1 MFSGLLKHTPPPA
14 SPAAACSSASDQ
26 NSNAPTTVPTIPRGH
41 LVVGSKDQL
50 RLLTPVGSSATSN
63 HCTAAVVNAAKHSGG
78 VLRPPSSLSEED
90 DGGGGGR
97 VKKKRKKKDKRL
109 WEKGGVEIE
118 EKESGKPKKRK
129 EERQGTVLT
138 LRRSK
143 EPKEGKER
151 KERRTK
157 GKEGRKDSR
166 GELGSVAGGKTSAPA
181 VVPEPANIP
190 VKVPGKRGRKPKI
203 KILPPA
209 PTNEGQHSS
218 SHPSPAS
225 RHPGAQGHGKSHSQ
239 ANSKTPASS
248 APKQRGR
255 KPKDPGAAP
264 VEKKKKGKR
273 RNQEVPVQEG
283 GESDDTTSVSTVN
296 MGGDDSQDPLDN
308 AKRRSGRQVKRRKY
322 NEDLDFK
329 VVDDDGETI
338 AVLGAGRISALNA
351 TALAW
356 QAEEPP
362 EDEANIIEKILSVRT
377 VKKETSS
384 EDQAEETEEFYV
396 KYRNFSY
403 LHCKWATLEELE
415 KDPRIHQKIKR
426 FRTKQAQMKHLF
438 TEPDEDLFNPDYTEV
453 DRVLEVAVTTDTE
466 TGEEVTHYLV
476 KWCSLSYEEATW
488 ELQED
493 LDPEKIKEFEEIQK
507 LPSELRHV
515 ERPSPEKW
523 QKLERSRDYRNGN
536 QLREYQLE
544 GMNWLLFNWY
554 NRKNCILADEM
565 GLGKTIQSITFLYE
579 IFSMGIR
586 GPFLIIAPLST
597 ITNWEREFRTW
608 TRMNVIVYHG
618 SQISRQM
625 ILQYEMFH
633 RDPQGNTL
641 PGVLKFHGLITT
653 FEMIMADC
661 PELKKLQWRCVV
673 IDEAHRL
680 KNRNCKLLEGLKLM
694 NLEHKVLLTG
704 TPLQNSVEELF
715 SLLNFLEP
723 LQFPSESAFL
733 EEFGDLKTDEQVKK
747 LQAILKPMMLRRLKD
762 DVEKNLAPKEETIIE
777 VELTNIQK
785 KYYRAI
791 LEKNFSFLSKGANQH
806 NMPNLI
812 NTMMELRKCCN
823 HPYLITGAEEKILES
838 FKKSHSPEAPDFQL
852 QAMIQAAGKLVLIDK
867 LLPKLLAGGHKVLIF
882 SQMVRCLDILED
894 YLIQRRYTYERIDGR
909 VRGNLRQAA
918 IDRFCKPDSDRFV
931 FLLCTRAGGL
941 GINLTAAD
949 TCIIFDSDWNPQ
961 NDLQAQ
967 ARCHRIGQSKAVK
980 VYRLITRNSYE
991 REMFDKA
998 SLKLGLDKA
1007 VLQDINRKGSL
1018 NGVQQLSK
1026 LEVEDLLKKGAY
1038 GALMDEEDEGSKF
1051 CEEDI
1056 DQILQRRTQT
1066 ITIQSEGKGS
1076 TFAKASFV
1084 SSGNRTDISLD
1095 DPNFWQKW
1103 AKIAEVEIDSRS
1115 EKESLVIDTPRVRK
1129 QTRHYNSFEDDELM
1143 EFSELDSDSE
1153 ERPCRTR
1160 RLGDR
1165 SRRYLR
1171 AECFRVE
1178 KNLLIFGWGRW
1189 KDILNHGRFK
1199 WHLAERDM
1207 EVICRALLVYCL
1219 KHYKGDDK
1227 IKSFIWDLITP
1238 SKEGQDQALLNH
1250 SGLSAPVP
1258 RGRKGKKLKNQL
1270 NVPELKNADWLV
1282 HCNPEVVLQDE
1293 SYKKHLKQHCN
1304 KVLLRVRMLYYLKVE
1319 VLGEAANQ
1327 ALEGIPASKLEVSL
1341 PDIDYIEIPASWW
1354 DSDADKS
1361 LLIGVHKHGYERY
1374 NAMRADPDLCFLE
1387 RVGMPDV
1394 TALSAEQAGGEGN
1407 SDVTDSV
1414 VKAEEVKD
1422 NRETKAD
1429 GGEDRDENSKGEET
1443 CSSTDTS
1450 EKPDSTG
1457 PDSQMS
1463 GDLCAQDGTLVTTT
1477 TTGTGTGVA
1486 ALHVVQARPLWPT
1499 GPALTARLR
1508 RLITA
1513 YQRFTLRREP
1523 LMRHDF
1529 LLHDGLTSMGLGGGG
1544 APHHA
1549 GGPLT
1554 WQLGEEL
1561 RRCSVVA
1568 TEPDPLFLEW
1578 QRRWTRR
1585 EQADFY
1591 RTVSSFGVVYD
1602 PERKAFDWS
1611 QFRVLARL
1619 ERKTDES
1626 LERYFNS
1633 FVNMCRTACKLPPR
1647 KEEGLVEPAVCVEP
1661 LTEERAA
1668 RTLYR
1673 IELLRKIREQVLR
1686 HPLLSARL
1694 QLCRPSLYLPVWW
1707 ESGKHDRDLLIG
1719 AARHGLSRTDF
1730 YILSDPQLSFL
1741 EAHRNYVRG
1750 HPAHL
1755 HPQSHHHP
1763 HLAGLATH
1771 PGISSSSSSSSHTLP
1786 HPHCCLYDAGLG
1798 GHSPQPPEYPHQA
1811 SQHHHQQQHPAAPS
1825 APSPSSSSSSS
1836 SHPHLPPPALD
1847 AQDSASPNLGIVP
1860 GSRVDFL
1867 DCAPLDES
1875 LELGALQHDNLTA
1888 DVLHGGKASKDALNG
1903 FPFNS
1908 AAAGQ
1913 SMLNSYGVGGT
1924 DLDSKL
1930 RSDVLVGEQG
1940 SSEETGLMAPSVE
1953 LDQLQAPW
1961 DGTDHTSP
1969 ADHMFNESDPI
1980 LGPSGLETGFLEEE
1994 DDDTQ
1999 GGDRA
2004 GEEGGSLEECLGLP
2018 PSSPPSHPSN
2028 GDSVEPLSSSYM
2040 LFKDIGVNEEASADQ
2055 TDLSASP
2062 PLPYVPPPALSLS
2075 DITGHEP
2082 QDGLGHSDVSQS
2094 LTNPVEE
2101 EGEACEGRAGFEFDD
2116 KEEEEGEDFSRGSME
2131 QRVEGEECDQH
2142 RGESLGVLNPTIE
2155 EPQMD
2160 EREVQPP
2167 QEDRKEALKPES
2179 RDLRDSFEQE
2189 HNDDVHSY
2197 LGKLEDE
2204 GSFVCPESIEDPP
2217 EEVDGLILY
2226 QAVEEQTDLDNSL
2239 DTEAFLRNGSG
2250 ELVQMKG
2257 IQQHSIERGSVHAA
2271 DLADQ
2276 VEEIS
2281 EGQVDLSTL
2290 KDAPVA
2296 PACEE
2301 MGDKAVKQLVSKA
2314 SAATENIYSEFAQPS
2329 CSSVSASEQSMCA
2342 DTRESDGAQ
2351 TEVFTDQEHYEGS
2364 CADLNPPDGSRD
2376 CKTRAPTF
2384 SFGQER
2390 KDHLLDRSE
2399 MKFSAGI
2406 DAKTSDFKLCL
2417 QPNGGEKKPEQ
2428 TLVAVKVE
2436 EPKMETTEDVCPDSS
2451 EVKHSHL
2458 LSCPVKSEDLVTK
2471 TEQLEYPVRA
2481 QSLEAKPEDLSLQV
2495 KPENFDAKPEVLPF
2509 VACSDG
2515 SEVKPEVKASA
2526 LQLTAYPDGGQFKI
2540 ETKPEGLGLAAFC
2553 DASAVKAEAKTEAL
2567 VFPTYP
2573 DSSEIKSEAKPEG
2586 LEFSALS
2593 EIKAEMKQEMLE
2605 ADSTV
2610 LTPKLEQV
2618 DGLGDA
2624 AEGLVAKGQVKEE
2637 RPSTP
2642 GPVVDGYADRFPA
2655 PVSICEIPD
2664 SLHEAREP
2672 TIAQLLQEK
2681 ALYSFSEWPKD
2692 RVIINRLDSICQAI
2706 LKGKWPSSSEQY
2718 DSPGSVAAN
2727 SCLANSLSQHHQQR
2741 ACYLPTTGSGSVPS
2755 QARVQQASPGLGFS
2769 IPPPLTRLPKYMP
2782 RGGAC
2787 GRGAWRLTSL
2797 PLLQERLVAPP
2808 FLPELKRAG
2817 SRRAFDY
2824 EAAAAAAAAAAKVS
2838 AGKSA
2843 SCPTAATATS
2853 SGEKAP
2859 VVAPPS
2865 HRTGP
2870 MLINGWQEAAID
2882 LTKSSG
2888 EISTTS
2894 GAGTNEAAPGI
2905 GHHGAATGSS
2915 HKLPPITAPLPG
2927 SAGIDISG
2935 ILQAGLIHPVTGQIV
2950 NGSLRGDDSLRR
2962 RRGRRRNVEALYSEF
2977 TKSRGLHLPETQGRV
2992 EVISHSSVSSSTSS
3006 PSPSPSERPA
3016 GPPTPSSS
3024 STPTPTQTPPQ
3035 PEIVAID
3042 REAASKG
3049 LMEWLRQNPGY
3060 SMDLPAFAHS
3070 GAGLL
3075 HGFVERPKQR
3085 RHRCKDPT
3093 KLDINSLTG
3102 EERVPVVHRGT
3113 GRRLGGAMAPAIKEL
3128 SRWLDANSEYYV
3140 APDWADVVKH
3150 SGFLPEGKFSR
3161 ILTEPVN
3168 RDPGSR
3174 RRGRRPRSEMP
3185 KPVLSVSDA
3194 SSPGLGPPF
3203 YMNGGLIGSMDSMVA
3218 MQNLRG
3224 SIPGIPISGIMAA
3237 GFPHGFPAAVS
3248 SGGAGSSAEDAKNG
3262 LSMLPM
3268 MLHGIPHP
3276 HGATIPQHALFSVG
3290 TMMAHAPP
3298 PHPSS
3303 SSSLTP
3309 SSSSPSVSAA
3319 KVSTTTAPPVSEA
3332 SSPSSTTLADGENAP
3347 SSASN
3352 TEMEM
3357 SQEEKGAAEGTKRV
3371 GVEEAAAAA
3380 AAVVTSTSRA
3390 HPSSSAHLGVGAGS
3404 HLTFNPFLIPGV
3416 SHGLLYPHMFLPHGG
3431 IMALPAMPPGAVE
3444 GSPGSPKRRRKRVRE
3459 DVDREEERE
3468 KKAAPGE
3475 AEERESTVSALGASQ
3490 PASSSSSLSIPS
3502 TSASEPGP
3510 PPAEDAPAGEGNT
3523 ENGPSEC
3530 QEPDSNNHTDRAA
3543 IEERV
3548 EDVEEQDA
3556 EEQRREA

>member
-1 MFSGLLKHTPPPA
+1 MKIHNKDKQQMLTGVLKHTPPSA
-14 SPAAACSSASDQ
+14 SSSSTAASSSAFDQ
-26 NSNAPTTVPTIPRGH
+26 KSNAQTVPTILRGH
-41 LVVGSKDQL
+41 LVVGSKDRL
-50 RLLTPVGSSATSN
+50 RLLTPVSGTAVSN
-63 HCTAAVVNAAKHSGG
+63 HCAASGAHGTKHSGG
-78 VLRPPSSLSEED
+78 APRPPSSLSEED
-90 DGGGGGR
+90 DGGGGVGGGR
-97 VKKKRKKKDKRL
+97 VKKKHKKKDKRER
-109 WEKGGVEIE
+109 EKDVGEVEDR
-118 EKESGKPKKRK
+118 ESSKPKKRK
-129 EERQGTVLT
+129 EEKAATAVM

-143 EPKEGKER
+143 EPKEGKEQRER
-151 KERRTK
+151 KSR
-157 GKEGRKDSR
+157 GKEASK
-166 GELGSVAGGKTSAPA
+166 ELKKVAIASTPA
-181 VVPEPANIP
+181 P

-203 KILPPA
+203 KVLPPVPPPQAPPPA
-209 PTNEGQHSS
+209 PVVL
-218 SHPSPAS
+218 PK
-225 RHPGAQGHGKSHSQ
+225 RHGKNPRQ
-239 ANSKTPASS
+239 TNSKTPCPP
-248 APKQRGR
+248 APRQRGR
-255 KPKDPGAAP
+255 KPRDPGAAP
-264 VEKKKKGKR
+264 LEKKKKGKR
-273 RNQEVPVQEG
+273 RNQEQTVHQG
-283 GESDDTTSVSTVN
+283 GDSDDTTSTSALN
-296 MGGDDSQDPLDN
+296 MGGEDSQDPLDN
-308 AKRRSGRQVKRRKY
+308 TKRRSGRQVKRRKY

-338 AVLGAGRISALNA
+338 GVLGAGRISALNA

-356 QAEEPP
+356 QSEEPP
-362 EDEANIIEKILSVRT
+362 EDEANIIEKILSVRP

-384 EDQAEETEEFYV
+384 SPEDQVEEAEEFYV

-403 LHCKWATLEELE
+403 LHCSGPLERSTMRNQSINIVLLSFC
-415 KDPRIHQKIKR
+415 PVFQ
-426 FRTKQAQMKHLF
+426 
-438 TEPDEDLFNPDYTEV
+438 PDEDIFNPDYVEV
-453 DRVLEVAVTTDTE
+453 DRILEVAVTTDTE

-493 LDPEKIKEFEEIQK
+493 LDSEKIKEFEHIQK
-507 LPSELRHV
+507 LPADLRHMD
-515 ERPSPEKW
+515 RPPPEKW
-523 QKLERSRDYRNGN
+523 QKLNNTRDFRNGN

-565 GLGKTIQSITFLYE
+565 GLGKTIQSITFLFE

-608 TRMNVIVYHG
+608 TPMNVIVYHG

-625 ILQYEMFH
+625 IHQYEMFY
-633 RDPQGNTL
+633 RDVQGNTI

-661 PELKKLQWRCVV
+661 PELRKLHWRCVV

-723 LQFPSESAFL
+723 LQFPSESTFL

-838 FKKSHSPEAPDFQL
+838 FRKYHSPDALDFQL

-867 LLPKLLAGGHKVLIF
+867 LLPKLLAGGHKVLVF
-882 SQMVRCLDILED
+882 SQMVRCLDIMED

-1066 ITIQSEGKGS
+1066 ITIQTEGKGS
-1076 TFAKASFV
+1076 TFAKASFI

-1103 AKIAEVEIDSRS
+1103 AKIAEVELDSNS

-1153 ERPCRTR
+1153 DRPCRTR
-1160 RLGDR
+1160 RLGER

-1189 KDILNHGRFK
+1189 KDIMNHGRFK
-1199 WHLAERDM
+1199 WHLTERDM
-1207 EVICRALLVYCL
+1207 EAICRALLVYCL
-1219 KHYKGDDK
+1219 RHYKGDDK

-1238 SKEGQDQALLNH
+1238 TKEGEDQDLLNH
-1250 SGLSAPVP
+1250 SGLSALVP
-1258 RGRKGKKLKNQL
+1258 RGRKGKKMKNQL
-1270 NVPELKNADWLV
+1270 NVPEAKNADWLV
-1282 HCNPEVVLQDE
+1282 HCNPDVLLQDE

-1327 ALEGIPASKLEVSL
+1327 ALDGIPASKLEVSL
-1341 PDIDYIEIPASWW
+1341 PDIDYIEIPAAWW
-1354 DSDADKS
+1354 DTEADKS

-1374 NAMRADPDLCFLE
+1374 NAMRADPEMCFLE

-1394 TALSAEQAGGEGN
+1394 TALTAEQGGGEGGAELA
-1407 SDVTDSV
+1407 DSV
-1414 VKAEEVKD
+1414 NKAEEVK
-1422 NRETKAD
+1422 EEAESKAG
-1429 GGEDRDENSKGEET
+1429 GGEEESSKEEET

-1450 EKPDSTG
+1450 DKPDSTG
-1457 PDSQMS
+1457 PDLQMS
-1463 GDLCAQDGTLVTTT
+1463 ADLSAHVGALVTTT
-1477 TTGTGTGVA
+1477 TVGTGVA
-1486 ALHVVQARPLWPT
+1486 SLHVVQARPLWPT

-1513 YQRFTLRREP
+1513 YQRFTMRREP
-1523 LMRHDF
+1523 PLRQEF
-1529 LLHDGLTSMGLGGGG
+1529 LLHDGLVGVGIGGGG
-1544 APHHA
+1544 NGHGHPAA
-1549 GGPLT
+1549 GPMA
-1554 WQLGEEL
+1554 WQLDEEM
-1561 RRCSVVA
+1561 RRGSVVA

-1591 RTVSSFGVVYD
+1591 RTVSSYGVAYD
-1602 PERKAFDWS
+1602 SERKSFDWS
-1611 QFRVLARL
+1611 QFRALARL

-1647 KEEGLVEPAVCVEP
+1647 KEEGLVDPAVLVEP

-1730 YILSDPQLSFL
+1730 YILNDPQLSFL

-1750 HPAHL
+1750 HPSQL
-1755 HPQSHHHP
+1755 HPQSHHHHP
-1763 HLAGLATH
+1763 GLVTH
-1771 PGISSSSSSSSHTLP
+1771 PSISASSPSS
-1786 HPHCCLYDAGLG
+1786 HPHCCLYD
-1798 GHSPQPPEYPHQA
+1798 SPQPPEYPH
-1811 SQHHHQQQHPAAPS
+1811 HQRPGPLAT
-1825 APSPSSSSSSS
+1825 PSPSS
-1836 SHPHLPPPALD
+1836 SHPHLHPLPLD
-1847 AQDSASPNLGIVP
+1847 GHSSASPVLGLVA
-1860 GSRVDFL
+1860 GSRGDFL
-1867 DCAPLDES
+1867 DCPTLDES
-1875 LELGALQHDNLTA
+1875 LEHDAMTA
-1888 DVLHGGKASKDALNG
+1888 DALHGGKASKDPLNG

-1908 AAAGQ
+1908 AAGGQ
-1913 SMLNSYGVGGT
+1913 SMLNSYGVGGA

-1940 SSEETGLMAPSVE
+1940 SSEETGLMAPLVE
-1953 LDQLQAPW
+1953 LDRLQAPW
-1961 DGTDHTSP
+1961 DGTDHSSP
-1969 ADHMFNESDPI
+1969 AHHMFNDSDPI
-1980 LGPSGLETGFLEEE
+1980 LGPSTLQAGFLEEE
-1994 DDDTQ
+1994 DEEAQ
-1999 GGDRA
+1999 GGDRG
-2004 GEEGGSLEECLGLP
+2004 GEEGGTLEECLGLP
-2018 PSSPPSHPSN
+2018 PSSSPSHPSA
-2028 GDSVEPLSSSYM
+2028 GDPVEPLSSSYM
-2040 LFKDIGVNEEASADQ
+2040 LFKDIGVSEEPSVDQ
-2055 TDLSASP
+2055 TELSEPLPPPYVSP
-2062 PLPYVPPPALSLS
+2062 PPLSLS
-2075 DITGHEP
+2075 DITA
-2082 QDGLGHSDVSQS
+2082 QDPRDRLPHADVTEGLAS
-2094 LTNPVEE
+2094 PVEDGGGR
-2101 EGEACEGRAGFEFDD
+2101 EGGAGFQFDN
-2116 KEEEEGEDFSRGSME
+2116 KEVELRALSRRSSEEQKTE
-2131 QRVEGEECDQH
+2131 QQDLSLGGEECDAG
-2142 RGESLGVLNPTIE
+2142 RGADQLLVVLSPNMEVPEMDGVVPEPGVRDQDEEDLQGSFDPSGHKEESRRHCGLACPGSIE
-2155 EPQMD
+2155 EPG
-2160 EREVQPP
+2160 
-2167 QEDRKEALKPES
+2167 ED
-2179 RDLRDSFEQE
+2179 
-2189 HNDDVHSY
+2189 
-2197 LGKLEDE
+2197 
-2204 GSFVCPESIEDPP
+2204 
-2217 EEVDGLILY
+2217 VDGLLLY
-2226 QAVEEQTDLDNSL
+2226 QTEEETLGNALDAETLLGN
-2239 DTEAFLRNGSG
+2239 AAG
-2250 ELVQMKG
+2250 EDCPEEG
-2257 IQQHSIERGSVHAA
+2257 A

-2276 VEEIS
+2276 VDEIS
-2281 EGQVDLSTL
+2281 EGQVDGVSLMEI
-2290 KDAPVA
+2290 P
-2296 PACEE
+2296 EE
-2301 MGDKAVKQLVSKA
+2301 QLDGKPIEMVLHS
-2314 SAATENIYSEFAQPS
+2314 IYSEYASPS
-2329 CSSVSASEQSMCA
+2329 CSTSSVSPTTAASKSKNGTGLKGE
-2342 DTRESDGAQ
+2342 ES
-2351 TEVFTDQEHYEGS
+2351 TDQENYDEG
-2364 CADLNPPDGSRD
+2364 AAVDMD
-2376 CKTRAPTF
+2376 CKNRVLTF
-2384 SFGQER
+2384 SLDPDHKGGLLAQEEV
-2390 KDHLLDRSE
+2390 KMASGVPADG
-2399 MKFSAGI
+2399 A
-2406 DAKTSDFKLCL
+2406 DAKPSVLKFTLI
-2417 QPNGGEKKPEQ
+2417 PVGGGEKKPQDLE
-2428 TLVAVKVE
+2428 LPV
-2436 EPKMETTEDVCPDSS
+2436 KMEETHTEKAVDV
-2451 EVKHSHL
+2451 
-2458 LSCPVKSEDLVTK
+2458 
-2471 TEQLEYPVRA
+2471 
-2481 QSLEAKPEDLSLQV
+2481 
-2495 KPENFDAKPEVLPF
+2495 
-2509 VACSDG
+2509 
-2515 SEVKPEVKASA
+2515 
-2526 LQLTAYPDGGQFKI
+2526 
-2540 ETKPEGLGLAAFC
+2540 
-2553 DASAVKAEAKTEAL
+2553 
-2567 VFPTYP
+2567 YP
-2573 DSSEIKSEAKPEG
+2573 DSSEFKHGKFLSYPVKSEKLVAKAEHLHYPVKPETPETKAEDLRPPVAAENSYRKPEVLQYAADTEGANVKPEAKPIVLRFSPYPDGAKLKTELEPEDLKLTAFSDTAVVKLEAKPEG
-2586 LEFSALS
+2586 LELS
-2593 EIKAEMKQEMLE
+2593 GYPESSEMKPSAKPEDLDFSSFPQIKTESKRELLE

-2618 DGLGDA
+2618 DGLVGSS
-2624 AEGLVAKGQVKEE
+2624 ESLVERGQVKEE
-2637 RPSTP
+2637 RPAT
-2642 GPVVDGYADRFPA
+2642 PVVEGYPGSPRFAA
-2655 PVSICEIPD
+2655 PVSMCDLPEGLHD
-2664 SLHEAREP
+2664 SREP

-2692 RVIINRLDSICQAI
+2692 RVIINRLDSICHAI

-2718 DSPGSVAAN
+2718 DSPGSLVSN
-2727 SCLANSLSQHHQQR
+2727 SCLANSLAQQHHQHHQPHR
-2741 ACYLPTTGSGSVPS
+2741 AGFLSTSAPGQP
-2755 QARVQQASPGLGFS
+2755 RIQQTNQGLGFS
-2769 IPPPLTRLPKYMP
+2769 ISPPLTRLPKYMS

-2787 GRGAWRLTSL
+2787 GRGPWRLTSL

-2808 FLPELKRAG
+2808 YLG
-2817 SRRAFDY
+2817 RRSFDY
-2824 EAAAAAAAAAAKVS
+2824 EAAAKVLS
-2838 AGKSA
+2838 GKTVA
-2843 SCPTAATATS
+2843 SCHTAVSTS
-2853 SGEKAP
+2853 SSTP

-2865 HRTGP
+2865 HHSAA
-2870 MLINGWQEAAID
+2870 MLINGWQETAID

-2888 EISTTS
+2888 DTRGGS
-2894 GAGTNEAAPGI
+2894 GDGAAAPGL
-2905 GHHGAATGSS
+2905 GHQ
-2915 HKLPPITAPLPG
+2915 LPPPPPITAPLPG
-2927 SAGIDISG
+2927 SVGMDMAG

-2950 NGSLRGDDSLRR
+2950 NGGLRGDDSLRR

-2977 TKSRGLHLPETQGRV
+2977 TKSRGLHLPESQGLV
-2992 EVISHSSVSSSTSS
+2992 ELVSHSSVSSSTSS
-3006 PSPSPSERPA
+3006 PSPSPSERPTA
-3016 GPPTPSSS
+3016 PPTPSAS
-3024 STPTPTQTPPQ
+3024 STPTRTQTPPQ

-3060 SMDLPAFAHS
+3060 SMELPTFSHA

-3140 APDWADVVKH
+3140 APDWAEVVKH
-3150 SGFLPEGKFSR
+3150 SGFLPEGKFCR

-3185 KPVLSVSDA
+3185 KPLLSDSA
-3194 SSPGLGPPF
+3194 SSTGHGPPLF
-3203 YMNGGLIGSMDSMVA
+3203 MNGGLINSMDSLVA

-3224 SIPGIPISGIMAA
+3224 SIQGIPIAGIMAA
-3237 GFPHGFPAAVS
+3237 GFPHGFS
-3248 SGGAGSSAEDAKNG
+3248 STVQGGGVSAEDAKNG

-3276 HGATIPQHALFSVG
+3276 HGAGIQQHALFSVG
-3290 TMMAHAPP
+3290 AMMANAP

-3303 SSSLTP
+3303 SSS
-3309 SSSSPSVSAA
+3309 SSSSAS
-3319 KVSTTTAPPVSEA
+3319 KVTTTTAPSTSEA
-3332 SSPSSTTLADGENAP
+3332 ASPSSTTSGDREGAASSGSAGGEK
-3347 SSASN
+3347 
-3352 TEMEM
+3352 
-3357 SQEEKGAAEGTKRV
+3357 EKGAV
-3371 GVEEAAAAA
+3371 I
-3380 AAVVTSTSRA
+3380 TSTSRSHLGA
-3390 HPSSSAHLGVGAGS
+3390 AHLGAGS
-3404 HLTFNPFLIPGV
+3404 HLTFNPFLIPGM

-3431 IMALPAMPPGAVE
+3431 IMALPAMPPSAVD
-3444 GSPGSPKRRRKRVRE
+3444 PGSPKRRRKRG
-3459 DVDREEERE
+3459 REEVERE
-3468 KKAAPGE
+3468 AEKAAAMGKV
-3475 AEERESTVSALGASQ
+3475 EERESTVKAHASLQ
-3490 PASSSSSLSIPS
+3490 PASSSPPS
-3502 TSASEPGP
+3502 APPTCTPEPGP
-3510 PPAEDAPAGEGNT
+3510 PPPEDP
-3523 ENGPSEC
+3523 
-3530 QEPDSNNHTDRAA
+3530 QEPDSHEAPEGAA
-3543 IEERV
+3543 EER
-3548 EDVEEQDA
+3548 EERLEEQKLVDG
-3556 EEQRREA
+3556 EEA